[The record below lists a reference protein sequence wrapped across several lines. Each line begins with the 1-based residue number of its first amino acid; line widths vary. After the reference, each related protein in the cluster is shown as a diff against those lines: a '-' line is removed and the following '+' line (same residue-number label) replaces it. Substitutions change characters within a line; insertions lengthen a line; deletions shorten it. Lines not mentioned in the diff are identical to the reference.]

1 MTPDDPTMR
10 GDSKSGGMVSG
21 RGNSAR
27 KKRNPCRTSGV
38 PSSRDAQVFPGVS
51 RAAFPQHCIASKSS
65 TISTRI
71 NLVLDRRERC
81 RDIRF
86 FRSICGGDLG
96 WGLP

>member
-38 PSSRDAQVFPGVS
+38 PSSRGAQVVRGIS
-51 RAAFPQHCIASKSS
+51 RAEFPQHRIASKSS

-71 NLVLDRRERC
+71 SLVLHRRERC